1 MLLEFHQGHIPITL
15 LFVHGRMWSCLLIM
29 GWYGVSEIEF
39 AQMGETSGNLITH
52 CLFNF
57 QLDEI
62 FILSLQQY
70 NNHTVNIGTNSSV
83 NIKILENDKPYGVL
97 QFNATSV
104 LIAVGR

>member
-1 MLLEFHQGHIPITL
+1 
-15 LFVHGRMWSCLLIM
+15 M
-29 GWYGVSEIEF
+29 GWYGVSEIEL
-39 AQMGETSGNLITH
+39 AEKGENNGNLITH
-52 CLFNF
+52 CFFNF

-104 LIAVGR
+104 LTAIGR